1 MENLHVLGPETA
13 KRTWK
18 VILIGVGIFFFM
30 FMSLFAGGGSVLQQ
44 NQGLQWNES
53 IGDPSEYARKMI
65 PADLLPL
72 YMQAG
77 AKYNIP
83 WQVLAAIHMTET
95 TFCKKGCPV
104 SSAGAEGPMQFMPS
118 TFAAYAVDGD
128 GDGKADI
135 QDVADAIFTAAH
147 MLAEDGF
154 NKNPRQA
161 IYAYNHSDA
170 YVNHVLGLAQQ
181 FSNGDIGGEVGSPLG
196 EAKYQALMSEA
207 TKYEGRPYVWG
218 GSNPSTGFDCS
229 GLTQWVYGS
238 IGIQLPRTAQQQYDA
253 VQHIS
258 QAEAK
263 PGDLIFFSGTYDTT
277 DSVTHVGIYVGNGK
291 MYDAD
296 DYGVGYHDL
305 SGYWMQHLYG
315 FGRVK

>member
-1 MENLHVLGPETA
+1 LKGVFQLENLHVLGLETA
-13 KRTWK
+13 KRKWK
-18 VILIGVGIFFFM
+18 VILIGAGSLFLIL
-30 FMSLFAGGGSVLQQ
+30 FMSLFAGVGSVLQQ
-44 NQGLQWNES
+44 NQGLQWNVS
-53 IGDPSEYARKMI
+53 GGNPSEYAGKMI
-65 PADLLPL
+65 
-72 YMQAG
+72 
-77 AKYNIP
+77 
-83 WQVLAAIHMTET
+83 
-95 TFCKKGCPV
+95 
-104 SSAGAEGPMQFMPS
+104 PS

-128 GDGKADI
+128 GDGNADI
-135 QDVADAIFTAAH
+135 QNVADAIFTAAH
-147 MLAEDGF
+147 MLAEEGF

-170 YVNHVLGLAQQ
+170 YVNHVLLLAQQ
-181 FSNGDIGGEVGSPLG
+181 FSNGDIGGEAGSPLG
-196 EAKYQALMSEA
+196 EAKYQALMNEA

-229 GLTQWVYGS
+229 GLIQWVYGG

-263 PGDLIFFSGTYDTT
+263 PGDLIFFSGTNDTIDT
-277 DSVTHVGIYVGNGK
+277 VTHVGIYVGNGK